1 MYPSGALLLSQSDP
15 FEIDALRI
23 AGHDLAA
30 LRRVGSK
37 RPPRHRRGERFLCG
51 PVPWEWIRRA
61 AALPGKALAV
71 GMALW
76 LESGCTKSNTV
87 TFSKTRV
94 AHLGWHPH
102 TVRRGLRQLESAGL
116 VSVDR
121 PAGRCL
127 AVTLLEV
134 HETGVVE

>member
-1 MYPSGALLLSQSDP
+1 LSQSDP
-15 FEIDALRI
+15 FEIDGLRI

-30 LRRVGSK
+30 LRNVGPK

-61 AALPGKALAV
+61 GALPGKALAV
-71 GMALW
+71 GLALW
-76 LESGCTKSNTV
+76 MESGCTKSKTV
-87 TFSKTRV
+87 KFSKARV
-94 AHLGWHPH
+94 ADLGCHPH
-102 TVRRGLRQLESAGL
+102 TVRRGLRQLESAEL

-134 HETGVVE
+134 HERGALE